1 MLVAVVD
8 VDAEAIL
15 IINYKVV
22 DVVKAGVVLLF
33 QLSIDL
39 VALVDVISVA
49 VVNVACVGNCCCAL
63 DANPIESVNLAN
75 LFAVSVFNN
84 IVFVTV
90 TVVVSVDAVVVVE
103 SSLKALLLLLI
114 LLIFRYSLAWYK

>member
-8 VDAEAIL
+8 VDAEATL

-49 VVNVACVGNCCCAL
+49 VVNAACVGNCCCAL
-63 DANPIESVNLAN
+63 DVNPIESVNLLIFLRLVLLTI
-75 LFAVSVFNN
+75 LFS
-84 IVFVTV
+84 
-90 TVVVSVDAVVVVE
+90 
-103 SSLKALLLLLI
+103 LLLLLLFWLM
-114 LLIFRYSLAWYK
+114 LLLLSSRL